1 MLNMLTCLTCFIV
14 CSTLNSYKRQYLT
27 SPFTDSHERDKI
39 GAGATLC
46 PDLNTTIFLAYT
58 KAWDEMWRSR
68 RIWVTVLKWR
78 LCTKFRRYA
87 DLTTRQTKTHQFDFL
102 KTIHEKKC
110 MKCPRTF
117 SLLRAK
123 VLNLVNKQSTILCVS
138 RQSIL
143 CSCGRF

>member
-1 MLNMLTCLTCFIV
+1 MDMEWRCLIESLRILTKQFGV
-14 CSTLNSYKRQYLT
+14 S
-27 SPFTDSHERDKI
+27 
-39 GAGATLC
+39 
-46 PDLNTTIFLAYT
+46 
-58 KAWDEMWRSR
+58 
-68 RIWVTVLKWR
+68 
-78 LCTKFRRYA
+78 TKFRRYA

-123 VLNLVNKQSTILCVS
+123 VLTLVNKQSTTLCVL